1 MAKVVLRTQTPIWT
15 GGIDAG
21 QADRVHETGIIGSL
35 RWWYEAILRGCGV
48 QVCDPTTHNCTGC
61 PACQAYGMTGQRR
74 QWRFTFQGDHQH
86 SFVGDP
92 LLLPSGRIHR
102 QKVRGQQ
109 RARAGGWFIG
119 NGFVGDIVLQA
130 VPLRAD
136 ATSNVWELPLHLA
149 ARWGSIGPKTQIG
162 YGVAQA
168 LDENSRPIIPDID
181 SLLQN
186 LLTDNHSAN
195 NLPDLRHFFFSKL
208 HFTTNRPTWWRQ
220 VNLID
225 IALTGQV
232 RDAQGQVQLQN
243 VSTEL
248 NALASLN
255 CVPVA
260 PAFRNW
266 LRYGRTITLRNGQ
279 QRQVSIL
286 NGFKRGQERGAES
299 EVFGTLQPDRSRS
312 RLNISFAYLLPTD
325 TWEIRV
331 WGWTPD
337 SNKYYRNQVLASL
350 RTLLQTPANW
360 MPLLGSGIS
369 NAGLSVWREF
379 DSARDTVQRCNT
391 MNVYLRSLLS

>member
-1 MAKVVLRTQTPIWT
+1 MLRTLTPLWT

-21 QADRVHETGIIGSL
+21 QADRIHETGLIGSL

-61 PACQAYGMTGQRR
+61 PVCQTYGMTGQRR
-74 QWRFTFQGDHQH
+74 QWRFTVQGNYKH

-102 QKVRGQQ
+102 QTVRGQQ
-109 RARAGGWFIG
+109 RTRAGGWFVG
-119 NGFVGDIVLQA
+119 NGFVGDIALQSI
-130 VPLRAD
+130 PLRAN
-136 ATSNVWELPLHLA
+136 ATSNVWELPLYLA
-149 ARWGSIGPKTQIG
+149 ACWGSIGPKTQIG
-162 YGVAQA
+162 YGVAQV
-168 LDENSRPIIPDID
+168 LDENSRPTIPNID

-186 LLTDNHSAN
+186 LPADHHKAN
-195 NLPDLRHFFFSKL
+195 DFPDLRHIFFSKL
-208 HFTTNRPTWWRQ
+208 HFTTTSSAWWRQ
-220 VNLID
+220 VKLID

-232 RDAQGQVQLQN
+232 KDAQGTVQLQN

-248 NALASLN
+248 NTLASLN
-255 CVPVA
+255 FAPVA

-279 QRQVSIL
+279 QRQVSLL
-286 NGFKRGQERGAES
+286 NGFIRGQERDAES
-299 EVFGTLQPDRSRS
+299 DIFGTLQPDRRRS

-331 WGWTPD
+331 WGWIPESKNYNRD
-337 SNKYYRNQVLASL
+337 QVLASL
-350 RTLLQTPANW
+350 KTLLQTSANW
-360 MPLLGSGIS
+360 TPLLGSAVS